1 MNRIEKQKEEARNI
15 NGLVNHLIDL
25 IESNDERY
33 SFEFAVGGT
42 MEIYRQE
49 IIKLLNHRDDYTLEE
64 FKEKVKSSTMYYYW
78 CKCEWEILIAPWV
91 GDFDKE
97 SVKIDVYKQLEMNWD
112 HYIKYLWEI

>member
-1 MNRIEKQKEEARNI
+1 MRNI
-15 NGLVNHLIDL
+15 KNNVDLEWNVFVHDINKRKIKVFNIFNHK
-25 IESNDERY
+25 RY
-33 SFEFAVGGT
+33 KH
-42 MEIYRQE
+42 EIVE
-49 IIKLLNHRDDYTLEE
+49 LLNHRDDYTLEE

-97 SVKIDVYKQLEMNWD
+97 SVKIDVYKQLEINWN

>member
-1 MNRIEKQKEEARNI
+1 MRNI
-15 NGLVNHLIDL
+15 KNDVDLEWNVFVHDVNKRKIKVFNIFNHK
-25 IESNDERY
+25 RY
-33 SFEFAVGGT
+33 K
-42 MEIYRQE
+42 QE
-49 IIKLLNHRDDYTLEE
+49 IVELLNHRDDYTLEE

-97 SVKIDVYKQLEMNWD
+97 FVKIDVYKQLEMNWN

>member
-1 MNRIEKQKEEARNI
+1 MRNI
-15 NGLVNHLIDL
+15 KNNVDLEWNVFVHNINKRKIKVFNIFNHK
-25 IESNDERY
+25 RY
-33 SFEFAVGGT
+33 K
-42 MEIYRQE
+42 QE
-49 IIKLLNHRDDYTLEE
+49 IVELLNHRDDYTLEE

-97 SVKIDVYKQLEMNWD
+97 SVKIDVYKQLEINWN

>member
-1 MNRIEKQKEEARNI
+1 MRNI
-15 NGLVNHLIDL
+15 TKDDVQLEWNVFVHDINKMQMKIFNVFTH
-25 IESNDERY
+25 
-33 SFEFAVGGT
+33 
-42 MEIYRQE
+42 EIYRQE

-97 SVKIDVYKQLEMNWD
+97 SVKIDVYKQLEMNWN

>member
-1 MNRIEKQKEEARNI
+1 MRNI
-15 NGLVNHLIDL
+15 KKDDVKLEWNVFVHDINKRQMKIFNVFTHG
-25 IESNDERY
+25 RY
-33 SFEFAVGGT
+33 K
-42 MEIYRQE
+42 QE

-97 SVKIDVYKQLEMNWD
+97 SVKMDVYKQLEMNWD

>member
-1 MNRIEKQKEEARNI
+1 MRNI
-15 NGLVNHLIDL
+15 KNDVDLEWNVFVHDVNKRQMKIFNVFTHG
-25 IESNDERY
+25 R
-33 SFEFAVGGT
+33 
-42 MEIYRQE
+42 YRQE

-78 CKCEWEILIAPWV
+78 CKCEWEILIAPLV

-97 SVKIDVYKQLEMNWD
+97 SVKIDVYTQLEMNWD